1 MNSPEWVTVEF
12 ILEQLQQIMSAR
24 WEECKVPGNDHV
36 ADKRAL
42 EAIAYRLRMW
52 QDNITWFM

>member
-1 MNSPEWVTVEF
+1 MKSPEWVTVEL
-12 ILEQLQQIMSAR
+12 ILEQLQQILSAR
-24 WEECKVPGNDHV
+24 WEEYRIPGGDHV

-52 QDNITWFM
+52 QGNQ

>member
-1 MNSPEWVTVEF
+1 MAPPEWVTVEL
-12 ILEQLQQIMSAR
+12 ILEQLQQILSQRWQDYKAR
-24 WEECKVPGNDHV
+24 GHESE

-52 QDNITWFM
+52 SAP